1 MIGERSVVS
10 EESKKQGRPPESS
23 LLTSYYA
30 SQLCFSLD
38 QFDAYFLSPEQFK
51 SLAAWVGSVRARTFR
66 HISPHGPN
74 RVDLDGRDDHYWHLL
89 VWDREQQTLA
99 GSLRM
104 ALSGWRPFPADSPS
118 SYLEHCYPGLDEHLR
133 ANGMAYAEI
142 GRTFVSRPYQ
152 RCTPVLMVLLQAMA
166 SIPQTCGHFHL
177 MGMVSYNHFAHPD
190 ALNRDFLAALM
201 KPPFRDS
208 LEVPTPRHPIADLPT
223 QPEIAQGRSLTEL
236 ESELIE
242 RYKVPFRVPVLLRRY
257 FQFGNAHVVN
267 LSLAKDFNQI
277 TEILLHCDLAQL
289 RPRQHERF
297 VVSSLKPVWQQQP
310 PPRRSTM
317 QT

>member
-1 MIGERSVVS
+1 MS
-10 EESKKQGRPPESS
+10 EESQKQGRPAESS
-23 LLTSYYA
+23 LLTADYA

-66 HISPHGPN
+66 DISPYSPN
-74 RVDLDGRDDHYWHLL
+74 RVDLDGRDHHYWHLL

-133 ANGMAYAEI
+133 ASGVAYAEI

-152 RCTPVLMVLLQAMA
+152 RCTPVLMVLMQAMA
-166 SIPQTCGHFHL
+166 SIPQRCGHTHL
-177 MGMVSYNHFAHPD
+177 MGMVSYNHFAHPE

-201 KPPFRDS
+201 QPPFRDN
-208 LEVPTPRHPIADLPT
+208 LEVPPPRHPITDLPT
-223 QPEIAQGRSLTEL
+223 QHESRQPQGLTHL
-236 ESELIE
+236 ENILAEKH
-242 RYKVPFRVPVLLRRY
+242 KVQFRVPILLRRY
-257 FQFGNAHVVN
+257 FQLANAHVAN

-277 TEILLHCDLAQL
+277 TEILQHCDLAQFKPKQRERLIVRSL
-289 RPRQHERF
+289 R
-297 VVSSLKPVWQQQP
+297 SVW
-310 PPRRSTM
+310 
-317 QT
+317 